1 MTVAP
6 RTGRRSLRGPLG
18 LLAAAA
24 LTAGALVGVDASA
37 AENPY
42 QRGPEP
48 TVQSLEAAAG
58 PFAVESA
65 PVQAGAGFAGGTVY
79 YPADTGE
86 GTFGG
91 LAVSPGFLEVQ
102 AAISW
107 LGPRL
112 ASHGF
117 VVVTIDTLSPFDQP
131 AARADQLLATLDWLT
146 TASPVKDRVDANRLG
161 VLGHSMGGGA
171 SLAAAKKRPSLLAT
185 VPLAPWNTVKD
196 WAAESVPSLIV
207 GAEND
212 TIAGV
217 TQHAEPFYES
227 LGGEKAYLELRG
239 ADHFVVTA
247 ATPTVGKFTVAWLKR
262 WIDSDTRYDRFLCP
276 APAPDAVISEFR
288 ETCPLG

>member
-1 MTVAP
+1 MSVPA
-6 RTGRRSLRGPLG
+6 RGAKRALLS

-24 LTAGALVGVDASA
+24 LTTGLLVDASA

-48 TVQSLEAAAG
+48 TAQSLEAAAG
-58 PFAVESA
+58 PVAVESTTV
-65 PVQAGAGFAGGTVY
+65 PAGPGFAGGTAY
-79 YPADTGE
+79 YPTDTSQ

-117 VVVTIDTLSPFDQP
+117 VVVTIDTLSPYDQP
-131 AARADQLLATLDWLT
+131 DARADQLLATLDWLT
-146 TASPVKDRVDANRLG
+146 TTSPLKNRVDATRLG

-171 SLAAAKKRPSLLAT
+171 TLSAAKKRPSLLAT
-185 VPLAPWNTVKD
+185 VPLSPWNAVKD
-196 WAAESVPSLIV
+196 WSSESVPSLIV

-217 TQHAEPFYES
+217 TDHAEPFYNS
-227 LGGEKAYLELRG
+227 LSGEKAYVELRG
-239 ADHFVVTA
+239 EDHFAVTTP
-247 ATPTVGKFTVAWLKR
+247 TPTVGKYTVSWLKR
-262 WIDSDTRYDRFLCP
+262 WIDSDTRYNQFLCP
-276 APAPDAVISEFR
+276 VPAADAVISEFR

>member
-1 MTVAP
+1 MTLSRHRALA
-6 RTGRRSLRGPLG
+6 T
-18 LLAAAA
+18 LAALA
-24 LTAGALVGVDASA
+24 LAAGALIGAEASA

-48 TVQSLEAAAG
+48 TAESLEATAGPFTVESTSAAG
-58 PFAVESA
+58 P
-65 PVQAGAGFAGGTVY
+65 GFAGGTVY
-79 YPADTGE
+79 YPADTSE

-131 AARADQLLATLDWLT
+131 DARADQLLATLDWLT
-146 TASPVKDRVDANRLG
+146 TTSPVKDRVDANRLG

-171 SLAAAKKRPSLLAT
+171 SLSAARKRPSLLAT
-185 VPLAPWNTVKD
+185 VPLAPWNSVKD
-196 WAAESVPSLIV
+196 WGSEAVPSLIV

-217 TQHAEPFYES
+217 GQHAEPFYES
-227 LGGEKAYLELRG
+227 LAGKKAYLELRG

-247 ATPTVGKFTVAWLKR
+247 ATPTVGKFSVAWLKR
-262 WIDSDTRYDRFLCP
+262 WVDSDTRYDRFLCP
-276 APAPDAVISEFR
+276 APAADEVISEFR